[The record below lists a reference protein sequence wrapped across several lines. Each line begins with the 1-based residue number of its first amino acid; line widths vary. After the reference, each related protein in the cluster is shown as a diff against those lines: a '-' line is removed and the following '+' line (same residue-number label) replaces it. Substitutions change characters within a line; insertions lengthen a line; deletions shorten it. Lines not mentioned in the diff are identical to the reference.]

1 MVRSY
6 TQPST
11 GPPTAIQAHQTLPLP
26 PDNNPQE
33 VRTDSANIQGNKD
46 TSCNFGLFPEYD
58 FLRDLIKI
66 GEVTTGKGKNKD
78 HGEAEAEDEEKH
90 KRMRTPTTT
99 TKSEEF
105 AAGNTRTHTNNT
117 HMMDGDAERAWTVV
131 VPVVVGAWAAGAKHN
146 NSKRTPPGTSIRWVE
161 ASEASKEEEDDSNDV
176 DDENGL
182 GSSPRPLKPTLT
194 NLIASNK

>member
-33 VRTDSANIQGNKD
+33 VRMDSANMANAM
-46 TSCNFGLFPEYD
+46 
-58 FLRDLIKI
+58 
-66 GEVTTGKGKNKD
+66 GKHNN
-78 HGEAEAEDEEKH
+78 
-90 KRMRTPTTT
+90 RM
-99 TKSEEF
+99 E
-105 AAGNTRTHTNNT
+105 
-117 HMMDGDAERAWTVV
+117 GDAERAWTVV
-131 VPVVVGAWAAGAKHN
+131 VPVVVGARVAGAKHN

-161 ASEASKEEEDDSNDV
+161 APEASKEEEDDNNDV

>member
-46 TSCNFGLFPEYD
+46 TSCNFGSFPADD
-58 FLRDLIKI
+58 FLRDLTKI
-66 GEVTTGKGKNKD
+66 GEVTTVSASTAGEQSGSLSTMANAVGK
-78 HGEAEAEDEEKH
+78 H
-90 KRMRTPTTT
+90 
-99 TKSEEF
+99 
-105 AAGNTRTHTNNT
+105 NNR
-117 HMMDGDAERAWTVV
+117 MDGDAERAWTVV

-146 NSKRTPPGTSIRWVE
+146 NSKRTPPGTSIWWVE
-161 ASEASKEEEDDSNDV
+161 ASEASKEEEDNNNDV
-176 DDENGL
+176 DDDNGL
-182 GSSPRPLKPTLT
+182 GSSP
-194 NLIASNK
+194 